1 MVSSVSVK
9 SSVSAFSGA
18 VGNVSMEVWV
28 WFSPVSAGSWGFV
41 SCGMP
46 APSSGVSGAG
56 FEGISGRACDGVA
69 GRASDGVA
77 GGTAGV
83 ASDGV
88 AGAISVSSLKES
100 SRIASKSNMDAR
112 IPMVTISPVPMRF
125 PS

>member
-1 MVSSVSVK
+1 
-9 SSVSAFSGA
+9 
-18 VGNVSMEVWV
+18 
-28 WFSPVSAGSWGFV
+28 
-41 SCGMP
+41 MP

-77 GGTAGV
+77 SGTAGV

-100 SRIASKSNMDAR
+100 SRIASKSNMDAW
-112 IPMVTISPVPMRF
+112 IPIVTISPVPMRF